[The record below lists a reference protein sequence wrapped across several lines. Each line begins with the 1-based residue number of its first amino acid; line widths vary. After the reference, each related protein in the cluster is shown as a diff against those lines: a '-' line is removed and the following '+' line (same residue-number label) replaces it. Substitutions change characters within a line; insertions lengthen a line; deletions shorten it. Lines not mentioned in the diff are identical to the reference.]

1 MSPKLFYIGGNMN
14 IELIKTLRVLYVED
28 EIALRDITSSSIES
42 IINKLVVADN
52 GKEGLE
58 KFQQDEFDL
67 IITDLSMPVMDGITM
82 IKEIRKINSTIPIVV
97 TTAFGSQ
104 NEEVE
109 KLQNIGMSA
118 YIMKPI
124 DVMKLLQTIDES
136 IAQ

>member
-1 MSPKLFYIGGNMN
+1 MN
-14 IELIKTLRVLYVED
+14 IELIKTLKVLYVED
-28 EIALRDITSSSIES
+28 EIALRDITSSSIKS
-42 IINKLVVADN
+42 IIKKLVVADN

-58 KFQQDEFDL
+58 KFKEEEFDL

-82 IKEIRKINSTIPIVV
+82 IKEIRKIHPTIPIVV

-109 KLQNIGMSA
+109 KLKEVGMSA
-118 YIMKPI
+118 YIMKPV
-124 DVMKLLQTIDES
+124 DVMKLLETIDKT

>member
-1 MSPKLFYIGGNMN
+1 MN

-42 IINKLVVADN
+42 IISKLVVADN

-58 KFQQDEFDL
+58 KFNNGEFDL

-82 IKEIRKINSTIPIVV
+82 IKEIRKINATIPIVV

-109 KLQNIGMSA
+109 KLQEIGMSA
-118 YIMKPI
+118 YIMKPV

>member
-1 MSPKLFYIGGNMN
+1 MN

-42 IINKLVVADN
+42 IISKLVVADN
-52 GKEGLE
+52 GKEGLG
-58 KFQQDEFDL
+58 KFNEEEFDL
-67 IITDLSMPVMDGITM
+67 IITDLSMPIMDGLTM
-82 IKEIRKINSTIPIVV
+82 IKEIRKINSTVPIIV

-109 KLQNIGMSA
+109 KLKDVGMSA
-118 YIMKPI
+118 YVMKPV

-136 IAQ
+136 ISQ

>member
-1 MSPKLFYIGGNMN
+1 MN

-42 IINKLVVADN
+42 IISKLVVADN

-58 KFQQDEFDL
+58 KFNDGEFDL

-82 IKEIRKINSTIPIVV
+82 IKEIRKINATIPIVV

-109 KLQNIGMSA
+109 KLQEIGMSA
-118 YIMKPI
+118 YIMKPV
-124 DVMKLLQTIDES
+124 DVMKLLQTIVES

>member
-1 MSPKLFYIGGNMN
+1 MN
-14 IELIKTLRVLYVED
+14 IELIKTLTVLYVED

-42 IINKLVVADN
+42 IIKKLVVADN

-58 KFQQDEFDL
+58 KFMDEKFDL

-82 IKEIRKINSTIPIVV
+82 IKEIRKVNPTIPIVV

-104 NEEVE
+104 NEEVA
-109 KLQNIGMSA
+109 KLEEIGMSA
-118 YIMKPI
+118 YIMKPV

-136 IAQ
+136 ISQ

>member
-1 MSPKLFYIGGNMN
+1 MN

-28 EIALRDITSSSIES
+28 EITLRNITVSSIES
-42 IINKLVVADN
+42 IIGTITVADN

-58 KFQQDEFDL
+58 KFNNEEFDI
-67 IITDLSMPVMDGITM
+67 IITDLSMPVMDGISM
-82 IKEIRKINSTIPIVV
+82 IKEIRKINTTIPIIV

-109 KLQNIGMSA
+109 KLHKIGMSA

-124 DVMKLLQTIDES
+124 DIMKLVQAIDKS
-136 IAQ
+136 ISQ

>member
-1 MSPKLFYIGGNMN
+1 MN

-52 GKEGLE
+52 GKDGLE

>member
-1 MSPKLFYIGGNMN
+1 MN
-14 IELIKTLRVLYVED
+14 IELIKTLKVLYVED

-42 IINKLVVADN
+42 IISKLVVADN

-58 KFQQDEFDL
+58 KFTNDQFDL

-109 KLQNIGMSA
+109 KLKDIGMSA
-118 YIMKPI
+118 YIMKPV

>member
-1 MSPKLFYIGGNMN
+1 MN

-58 KFQQDEFDL
+58 KFIAGEFDL
-67 IITDLSMPVMDGITM
+67 IITDLSMPVMDGISM
-82 IKEIRKINSTIPIVV
+82 IKEIRKINATIPIVV

-104 NEEVE
+104 NEEVA
-109 KLQNIGMSA
+109 KLQEIGMSA
-118 YIMKPI
+118 YIMKPV

-136 IAQ
+136 ITQ

>member
-1 MSPKLFYIGGNMN
+1 MN

-42 IINKLVVADN
+42 IISKLVVADN
-52 GKEGLE
+52 GKDGLA
-58 KFQQDEFDL
+58 KFLKGEFDL

-109 KLQNIGMSA
+109 KLEDIGMSA
-118 YIMKPI
+118 YIMKPV

>member
-1 MSPKLFYIGGNMN
+1 MN
-14 IELIKTLRVLYVED
+14 IELIKTLKVLYVED

-42 IINKLVVADN
+42 IISTLVVADN
-52 GKEGLE
+52 GKDGLE
-58 KFQQDEFDL
+58 KFNNGEFDL

-82 IKEIRKINSTIPIVV
+82 IKEIRKINATIPIVV

-109 KLQNIGMSA
+109 KLQEIGMSA
-118 YIMKPI
+118 YIMKPV

>member
-1 MSPKLFYIGGNMN
+1 MN

-28 EIALRDITSSSIES
+28 EIALRDITISSLES
-42 IINKLVVADN
+42 IITQLVVSDN
-52 GKEGLE
+52 GKDGLE
-58 KFQQDEFDL
+58 KFMNHDFDL

-82 IKEIRKINSTIPIVV
+82 IKEIRKINSTIPIIV

-109 KLQNIGMSA
+109 KLNEIGVNA
-118 YIMKPI
+118 YIMKPV

>member
-1 MSPKLFYIGGNMN
+1 MN

-52 GKEGLE
+52 GKDGLE
-58 KFQQDEFDL
+58 KFNNEEFDL

-82 IKEIRKINSTIPIVV
+82 IKEIRKINATIPIVV

-109 KLQNIGMSA
+109 KLNAIGMSA
-118 YIMKPI
+118 YIMKPV

-136 IAQ
+136 ITQ